1 MTDLSELAEPEDV
14 DEADLKR
21 WIGVVE
27 DKAWDAQAEAS
38 ACRFVLGNLLV
49 ELQAKGVINAGA
61 FIAKLRQAA
70 LQDTDNGPARFG
82 ICELLDSLHLHF
94 HEQPSRQSKR
104 CVPLG

>member
-1 MTDLSELAEPEDV
+1 MQLFKLFLLDS
-14 DEADLKR
+14 LKS

-94 HEQPSRQSKR
+94 HEQPSTGIQGAGNPNG
-104 CVPLG
+104 VFH